1 MKKAAIVT
9 GGSRGIGFAI
19 AKQLGEDGFA
29 VAILAK
35 STMESNRENME
46 ILKNSGIEYM
56 YMQGDI
62 SDARDRQ
69 RCVETVLQKFG
80 NIHVL
85 VNNAGV
91 APKVRTDLL
100 EMTEESFDYVL
111 NVNLKGPLFLTQLV
125 ANQMIQNTAG
135 PGELKGIIVN
145 IGSISAELTSVNRG
159 EYCISKAG
167 MGMMTTVFADRLAS
181 ENIPVYEVRPGIIK
195 TDMTKV
201 VQDKYDSLIGQG
213 DVPVPRWGYPQDVA
227 NAVSLF
233 CSGKLAYSTGEVL
246 RVDGGLHIKSL

>member
-35 STMESNRENME
+35 SPEESNRENMA
-46 ILKNSGIEYM
+46 ILLDSGIDFAYI
-56 YMQGDI
+56 QGDI
-62 SDARDRQ
+62 SDAGDRLK
-69 RCVETVLQKFG
+69 CVDAVLQKFG

-111 NVNLKGPLFLTQLV
+111 SVNLKGPLFLTQLV
-125 ANQMIQNTAG
+125 ANQMIKNVAG
-135 PGELKGIIVN
+135 PDELKGIIVN
-145 IGSISAELTSVNRG
+145 IGSMSAEVSSVNRG

-167 MGMMTTVFADRLAS
+167 MGMMTTVFADRLAA
-181 ENIPVYEVRPGIIK
+181 ENIRVYEVRPGVIK

-201 VQDKYDSLIGQG
+201 VQEKYDALIGQG
-213 DVPVPRWGYPQDVA
+213 GVPIPRWGTPEDVA

-246 RVDGGLHIKSL
+246 RVDGGLHIKRL

>member
-35 STMESNRENME
+35 SPEESNRENMA
-46 ILKNSGIEYM
+46 ILLDSGIDFAYI
-56 YMQGDI
+56 QGDI
-62 SDARDRQ
+62 SDTGDRQ
-69 RCVETVLQKFG
+69 KCVDAVLQKFG

-111 NVNLKGPLFLTQLV
+111 SVNLKGPLFLTQLV
-125 ANQMIQNTAG
+125 ANQMIKNVAG
-135 PGELKGIIVN
+135 PDELKGIIVN
-145 IGSISAELTSVNRG
+145 IGSMSAEVSSVNRG

-167 MGMMTTVFADRLAS
+167 MGMMTTVFADRLAA
-181 ENIPVYEVRPGIIK
+181 ENIRVYEVRPGVIK

-201 VQDKYDSLIGQG
+201 VQEKYDALIGQG
-213 DVPVPRWGYPQDVA
+213 GVPIPRWGTPEDVA

-246 RVDGGLHIKSL
+246 RVDGGLHIKRL